1 MKRFSMQR
9 RKFLTASAAGVAGV
23 TLAGCDQ
30 FDSLL
35 RPGHPVRDT
44 LASANDLTLAAQRLF
59 LGDEAL
65 AKEFAESEIRQGM
78 RPNGTTDPQKADYVA
93 LRNNDFADYQLVVDG
108 LVETPQSYSLNQ
120 LRNMPSRTQITR
132 HDCVE
137 GWSCIA
143 KWTGVPL
150 TLILD
155 EVRPTANARYCVF
168 HCYDNYGGGLSASPY
183 YESVDLIDARHP
195 QTILA
200 YGMNDAALPV
210 RNGAPVRVR
219 IERQLGYKMAK
230 YLRRI
235 ELVDDFSQ
243 LHRGKGSYWADHG
256 YDWYA
261 GI

>member
-1 MKRFSMQR
+1 MKRFSVQR
-9 RKFLTASAAGVAGV
+9 RKFLTASAAGIAGV
-23 TLAGCDQ
+23 TLAGCEQ

-35 RPGHPVRDT
+35 RPGHPVRDA
-44 LASANDLTLAAQRLF
+44 LASANDLTLAAQRLL
-59 LGDEAL
+59 LGDETL

-78 RPNGTTDPQKADYVA
+78 RPNGTTDPQEADYLA

-108 LVETPQSYSLNQ
+108 LVEAPQSYSLEQ

-150 TLILD
+150 ANILD

-235 ELVDDFSQ
+235 ELVDDFGQ

>member
-30 FDSLL
+30 FDSFL

-44 LASANDLTLAAQRLF
+44 LASANDLTLAAQRLL
-59 LGDEAL
+59 LGEETL
-65 AKEFAESEIRQGM
+65 AREFAESEIRQGM
-78 RPNGTTDPQKADYVA
+78 RPNGTTDPQEAEYIA
-93 LRNNDFADYQLVVDG
+93 LRDSDFADYRLVVDG
-108 LVETPQSYSLNQ
+108 LVEAPQSYSLDQ

-150 TLILD
+150 ATILD

-168 HCYDNYGGGLSASPY
+168 HCYDNYGGGLSPSPY
-183 YESVDLIDARHP
+183 YESVGLIDARHP

-235 ELVDDFSQ
+235 ELVDDFTQ